1 MSLESELMAGIVREE
16 GGFRNSLKKI
26 LEEDLQMSVNEFCS
40 KTGLSTS
47 TIYKLM
53 SESRE
58 PNLRTVR
65 EIIRAIR
72 RIENKPYGN
81 FIAVIAARPVLF

>member
-53 SESRE
+53 SESR
-58 PNLRTVR
+58 
-65 EIIRAIR
+65 
-72 RIENKPYGN
+72 
-81 FIAVIAARPVLF
+81 